1 MRYKETCGL
10 STGEETRE
18 ITSDHH
24 WEKAVRGQHYQERQ
38 GAITGKL
45 PEDKWVVSYKFLQN
59 LTGSACKSLPLTL

>member
-1 MRYKETCGL
+1 MWTLNRRGNQGNYL
-10 STGEETRE
+10 
-18 ITSDHH
+18 DHH

-38 GAITGKL
+38 GAITDTL